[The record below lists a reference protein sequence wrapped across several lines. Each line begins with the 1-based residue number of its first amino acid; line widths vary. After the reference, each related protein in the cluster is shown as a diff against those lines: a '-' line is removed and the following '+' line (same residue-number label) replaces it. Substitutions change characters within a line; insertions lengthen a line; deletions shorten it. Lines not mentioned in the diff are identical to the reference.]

1 MSITDAVNA
10 KYVGGLSDE
19 YTIREYGYTGEEL
32 DAEAARRGLVAGG
45 NSEIT
50 DYIISDTMLVNAGNY
65 STAGLV
71 EYIVDGGRTRA
82 VMRSRAYDLG
92 TVSALKNP
100 DYTADKYK
108 SEMRAFKKF
117 TRDIINEYYP
127 TGKVKI
133 VNIGVKRGRMTQ
145 FLTREFGDVTGVVF
159 DKALCDSLS
168 EKFPDCKFV
177 FSGENPNDISTV
189 PEVAAADVVIYTRIF
204 YTLDYTATF
213 ASLHKLKKKPLIIIN
228 EPNAYTQWED
238 PKLDKLNNLFDP
250 AVYANTMA
258 MLAASEKAIRSAD
271 LFTLL
276 SFINQRELGANVFVL
291 RNITLRVSKG
301 MLAVGSFIT
310 NMAKKYLGKDTNVLR
325 LLDVGTGIGRYAL
338 YLEHMFKG
346 VLGIDNNDQRIEA
359 AKAIAA
365 TKHSANKYA
374 ASDGETMFSVVKDF
388 KPDVILFANSFH
400 QMQFDEVLEQL
411 EMLARKRHILVIIKQ
426 TNGHISMS
434 VEELNAMSRAARYI
448 LDQSVLTVVEH
459 VVDSGSASTLFAL
472 RN

>member
-1 MSITDAVNA
+1 MSLSDAVNA

-19 YTIREYGYTGEEL
+19 YTIREYGFSGDEL
-32 DAEAARRGLVAGG
+32 DAEAARRGLRVGG
-45 NSEIT
+45 GGDDCPN
-50 DYIISDTMLVNAGNY
+50 YIISNTMLVNAGNY
-65 STAGLV
+65 STAGLF
-71 EYIVDGGRTRA
+71 EYTVDGGRTRA
-82 VMRSRAYDLG
+82 VMKSRAYDLG
-92 TVSALKNP
+92 TVTTLKNP

-159 DKALCDSLS
+159 DKSLCDSLS

-177 FSGENPNDISTV
+177 FMGSDDISTV

-204 YTLDYTATF
+204 YTLDYSATF
-213 ASLHKLKKKPLIIIN
+213 TSLHKLKKKPLIIIN

-250 AVYANTMA
+250 AAYANTMS

-291 RNITLRVSKG
+291 RNITLKVSKG
-301 MLAVGSFIT
+301 MIAVGSFIT
-310 NMAKKYLGKDTNVLR
+310 NMTKKYLGKDTNVLR

-359 AKAIAA
+359 ARAIAA
-365 TKHSANKYA
+365 TKHSANKYVG
-374 ASDGETMFSVVKDF
+374 SDGETMFQVAKDF

-411 EMLARKRHILVIIKQ
+411 EMLARKRQILVIIKQ

-448 LDQSVLTVVEH
+448 LDQRVLTVVEH